1 LVIHLLVNELK
12 LLEKGLEILW
22 SEGSGQGYV
31 LVKRSASNMKDSWLV
46 IPERKKA
53 ID

>member
-1 LVIHLLVNELK
+1 MSSSFWRRAWRFCGLKIRANE
-12 LLEKGLEILW
+12 
-22 SEGSGQGYV
+22 GYV
-31 LVKRSASNMKDSWLV
+31 LVKRSASNTKDSWLV